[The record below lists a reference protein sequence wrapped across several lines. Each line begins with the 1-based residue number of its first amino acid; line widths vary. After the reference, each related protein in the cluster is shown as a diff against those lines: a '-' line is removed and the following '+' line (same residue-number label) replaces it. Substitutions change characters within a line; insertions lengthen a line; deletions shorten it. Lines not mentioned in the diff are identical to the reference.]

1 MAKLAIFIDD
11 PRFDLLAEGYE
22 DASAAYLEAIKEGIV
37 DISGDMRDGTI
48 RIVSVHAVSNKN
60 DVKLTLVP
68 TDGAD

>member
-11 PRFDLLAEGYE
+11 PRFDMLAEGQE
-22 DASAAYLEAIKEGIV
+22 DASTAYADAIKEGIV

-48 RIVSVHAVSNKN
+48 KLVSVHAVSNKN

-68 TDGAD
+68 TDGCD